1 MLESIIKQELFGRC
15 YLSTACMVYT
25 MSKLPPLWVFLVFIP
40 LLSHGG
46 EYAHRAAGNNHSG
59 IVDLSPELRD
69 LLSRE
74 MRQLQKGM
82 TEILP
87 LYVSGEWAEIVPV
100 ASKMKNSYV
109 LKQSL
114 SDEQMHELHTKLPGG
129 FIQLDKQFHY
139 LSGMLEHAAET
150 GKPELIGFYF
160 SKMTE
165 ACVSCHTQYATH
177 RFPALS
183 PGTKGH
189 EHH

>member
-1 MLESIIKQELFGRC
+1 MNK
-15 YLSTACMVYT
+15 LSRLLLLT
-25 MSKLPPLWVFLVFIP
+25 VFIP
-40 LLSHGG
+40 FLSHGEG
-46 EYAHRAAGNNHSG
+46 FTHDVAESNHSG

-87 LYVSGEWAEIVPV
+87 LYVSGEWAEIVPI

-160 SKMTE
+160 SKMSE

-177 RFPALS
+177 RFPALA
-183 PGTKGH
+183 PATKGH